1 MELQPSIS
9 FIPVPKA
16 HRFPGPVL
24 KCTFLGREN
33 LHAHSWQSAGK
44 MKVDAGVYTANQELV
59 GPELRDQSGSV
70 CVTCSRGTA
79 AITLRISV
87 CDGGLP
93 STRVIG
99 SAGPAQQLIQC
110 HGRGGL
116 RAPG

>member
-1 MELQPSIS
+1 MEFQPSIG

-16 HRFPGPVL
+16 HRYPDPVL

-59 GPELRDQSGSV
+59 GHELRDQSGSV

-93 STRVIG
+93 STRVIRL
-99 SAGPAQQLIQC
+99 AGPAQQLIQC